1 MNKGTQLIGLMT
13 CPHGGVKL
21 GRVLSQRL
29 FMPLCLLLSLSLFT
43 DFAFAVQVPEL
54 YIAEVP
60 VESQQN
66 ADRLRAAK
74 TGLGN
79 VVVRISGAREA
90 LTNSWIKIALDNP
103 DKYLKQ
109 FRFIVSKSFDATEQ
123 RVRLN
128 FDAELVDQLL
138 RDAGLPIWGVNR
150 PNLLVWLV
158 QEEGSNRD
166 IIGADDKSG
175 LKQAIAEQALIRGLP
190 LLFPLM
196 DLEDKVTLST
206 VDAWGL
212 FQDRLERASLRYNAE
227 AILAGKVYPN
237 AQGEWTGR
245 WLFIFNG
252 QTLSFDAQTKRL
264 EDLPVEVI
272 NRVAD
277 YLANYYAINTSAS
290 LKDRVKVV
298 VKGVNSTED
307 YARASTYLA
316 KFAAVRDVFISQVD
330 GDQLFLDLVT
340 EGQQGQLRQAIAL
353 DNKLVP
359 EPSLIGV
366 DGRDILV
373 FRWQP

>member
-1 MNKGTQLIGLMT
+1 
-13 CPHGGVKL
+13 
-21 GRVLSQRL
+21 
-29 FMPLCLLLSLSLFT
+29 MPLCFLLSLCLSA
-43 DFAFAVQVPEL
+43 DFAFAIQVQEL

-90 LTNSWIKIALDNP
+90 LANSWIEIALDNP

-109 FRFIVSKSFDATEQ
+109 FRFIINKSFDKKGGEAAGQ

-128 FDAELVDQLL
+128 FDAELIDQLL

-150 PNLLVWLV
+150 PNLLIWLV
-158 QEEGSNRD
+158 QEKGGNRD
-166 IIGADDKSG
+166 IIGADDKSA

-196 DLEDKVTLST
+196 DLEDKSTLST

-227 AILAGKVYPN
+227 AILAGKVYPD
-237 AQGEWTGR
+237 AQGGWTGR

-252 QTLSFDAQTKRL
+252 QTLSFNAQTKRL
-264 EDLPVEVI
+264 EDFPVEAI

-277 YLANYYAINTSAS
+277 YLANYYAINTNAL
-290 LKDRVKVV
+290 LKDRVRIV

-307 YARASTYLA
+307 YARASAYLEE
-316 KFAAVRDVFISQVD
+316 FAAVRDVFISRVE
-330 GDQLFLDLVT
+330 GDQLFLDLLT
-340 EGQQGQLRQAIAL
+340 EGQHGQLRQAIAL
-353 DNKLVP
+353 GNKLEP
-359 EPSLIGV
+359 EPSLIGA
-366 DGRDILV
+366 DGREILV
-373 FRWQP
+373 FRWRP